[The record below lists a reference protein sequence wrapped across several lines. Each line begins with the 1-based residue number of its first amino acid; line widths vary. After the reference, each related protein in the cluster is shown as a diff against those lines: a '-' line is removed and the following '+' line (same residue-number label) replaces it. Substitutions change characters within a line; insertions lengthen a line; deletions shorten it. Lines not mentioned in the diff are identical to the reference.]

1 MKKIN
6 DCIFKYLVNPVV
18 KVTGVALLLVI
29 LLQIF
34 GRTFMKNPPPWT
46 EEMSRFIFLW
56 YCFLGCAVTLR
67 AKQHLGLD
75 YFYHKFSPGFRK
87 AVDIVIQL
95 LTMAFG
101 LYCAFY
107 GTKLLEIVHKR
118 VAPITRL
125 SMRWFYLV
133 LPIMGVLF
141 VLLVLEN
148 LIDLIKKNPSGEKE
162 GETV

>member
-6 DCIFKYLVNPVV
+6 DIVFKYLINPAV
-18 KVTGVALLLVI
+18 KVTGIALLLVI

-34 GRTFMKNPPPWT
+34 GRMFLSRPPAWT

-56 YCFLGCAVTLR
+56 YCFLGCACTLR

-75 YFYHKFSPGFRK
+75 YFYNKFGK
-87 AVDIVIQL
+87 KVQTTIDVIIQILTAV
-95 LTMAFG
+95 FG
-101 LYCAFY
+101 LYCAFF
-107 GTKLLEIVHKR
+107 GSQVIKVVAKR

-141 VLLVLEN
+141 VMLSLEN
-148 LIDLIKKNPSGEKE
+148 LIELFKKSKAERGGES
-162 GETV
+162 V